1 MEAAVRQVTRRLHEE
16 HVEAI
21 SLCSRLEAW
30 AAGAQGDAALLRA
43 AAAALAGEVERH
55 FAFEE
60 SALFP
65 RLAAAGEGD
74 LVELLLEEHASVRAA
89 ARRFIAAVT
98 ADASDPGLKPLALEV
113 AERLASHAQKEEM
126 SLLPTLD
133 NLLDEGTDYEL
144 ACAYAAL

>member
-1 MEAAVRQVTRRLHEE
+1 VETAVRQVTRRLHEE
-16 HVEAI
+16 HVEVLA
-21 SLCSRLEAW
+21 LCSRLEAS
-30 AAGAQGDAALLRA
+30 AAGAKSDAALMRA
-43 AAAALAGEVERH
+43 AAAALAGEIERH

-74 LVELLLEEHASVRAA
+74 MVELLLEEHAAIRAA
-89 ARRFIAAVT
+89 AQRFSAAVS
-98 ADASDPGLKPLALEV
+98 ADASHPRLKPLALEL

-126 SLLPTLD
+126 SLLPALD
-133 NLLDEGTDYEL
+133 NLLDEGTDHEL